1 MNPKRALAKCT
12 AAALA
17 IVLALPAAASDSL
30 LAEMNTAKSKA
41 HSYEF
46 SENFT
51 FAYRELTEYADLAET
66 LAEAGV
72 VTEREA
78 ALAAAHR
85 DILRFDPELY
95 ISESAGRGI
104 FAGSDG
110 YFADGADA
118 VKLSIPFG
126 EAQINDYLHLIP
138 QTVRELCIL
147 VTFEVTTEGVM
158 RNITFGKYDDYLAQS
173 LRQLSLIEGRV
184 HLAFCP
190 AVNTMRRTGTIA
202 QSYISAYRY
211 VANAARRYA
220 PNVSLVYSLED
231 VLVAGEDTAA
241 LFYPGDGY
249 VDVLGVE
256 LCNTYNKSEMPSSEA
271 AFDRRGGYYDP
282 VYSVRLMAD
291 KLTAAAG
298 DLPVMVTGCSF
309 PWDGRAA
316 VTDFAAQMERFY
328 HLVPLVCP
336 NLAAVFYS
344 NESSAYGVCNLRQNA
359 EAAQTYEKCLSLPW
373 YDDAKGAAFGDGSV
387 VEAGA
392 TVPMILYCGGR
403 FAGAEYEVWQNGE
416 AVSADA
422 VTLAEGDL
430 TVHITDERCL
440 AKLEYRLVPAGTGM
454 LRVEAVPPELDYN
467 GNGYLDFGDSDLLTA
482 YIAKWDVD
490 LGGAETDLN
499 GDGKTNIM
507 DVRALLKMIAW

>member
-1 MNPKRALAKCT
+1 MAVA
-12 AAALA
+12 
-17 IVLALPAAASDSL
+17 VALPAAASEEL
-30 LAEMNTAKSKA
+30 LTAMTAAKSKA
-41 HSYEF
+41 ESYES
-46 SENFT
+46 SENYT
-51 FAYRELTEYADLAET
+51 FAYRALTEYADLAEA
-66 LAEAGV
+66 LAETGE

-85 DILRFDPELY
+85 DILRFEPELY
-95 ISESAGRGI
+95 VAEDAKRGI

-126 EAQINDYLHLIP
+126 DADVADYLHLIP
-138 QTVRELCIL
+138 QTARELCIL
-147 VTFEVTTEGVM
+147 VTFKVTSESTM
-158 RNITFGKYDDYLAQS
+158 RNIAFGKYDDYLVRS
-173 LRQLSLIEGRV
+173 LRQLALLEGRV

-190 AVNTMRRTGTIA
+190 SVNTMRRTGTVA
-202 QSYISAYRY
+202 QSYIAAYRY
-211 VANAARRYA
+211 VADAARRYA
-220 PNVSLVYSLED
+220 PNVSLVYSLGD
-231 VLVAGEDTAA
+231 VLIPGEDTAA
-241 LFYPGDGY
+241 LFYPGNGY

-291 KLTAAAG
+291 KLAAVAG

-316 VTDFAAQMERFY
+316 VTDFAAEMERFY
-328 HLVPLVCP
+328 RLVPLVCP
-336 NLAAVFYS
+336 NLSAVFYS
-344 NESSAYGVCNLRQNA
+344 NESSALGVCNLRQNG
-359 EAAQTYEKCLSLPW
+359 EAAAMYEKCLALPW
-373 YDDAKGAAFGDGSV
+373 YDDARGTAFGDGSL
-387 VEAGA
+387 VEAGE
-392 TVPMILYCGGR
+392 TVPLMVYCGGI
-403 FAGAEYEVWQNGE
+403 FAGAKYEVWQNGE

-422 VTLAEGDL
+422 VTLTEGDL
-430 TVHITDERCL
+430 TVYITDEIYL
-440 AKLEYRLVPAGTGM
+440 AKLEFELIPAEAGM
-454 LRVEAVPPELDYN
+454 LCVRAIPAAVDYN
-467 GNGYLDFGDSDLLTA
+467 GNGYADFGDADLLTA

-499 GDGKTNIM
+499 GDGKTNII